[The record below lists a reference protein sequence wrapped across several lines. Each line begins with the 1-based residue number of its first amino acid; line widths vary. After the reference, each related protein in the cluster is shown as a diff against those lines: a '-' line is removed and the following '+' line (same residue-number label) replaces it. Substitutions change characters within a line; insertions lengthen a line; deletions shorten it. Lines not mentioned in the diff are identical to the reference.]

1 VSRTADNISE
11 FSPVNF
17 SDNYFEL
24 FGLPQT
30 FRLETA
36 ELDRQYQKLQAA
48 FHPDRFA
55 AADASKRL
63 QALQRTSL
71 VNDAYDTLKSPL
83 KRAAYLLRLEKTDPE
98 EHNQAHL
105 GEAFLL
111 RQMTQREDL
120 EILASKENMDGLE
133 AMKSEVEQERDAALA
148 KFESLYLERRF
159 VDAKASYN
167 RLQFLFKLLD
177 EIDAAEEKLLGY

>member
-1 VSRTADNISE
+1 MSRTADNISD
-11 FSPVNF
+11 FSPDNF

-30 FRLETA
+30 FRLGTA

-55 AADASKRL
+55 DADDSKRL

-83 KRAAYLLRLEKTDPE
+83 KRAAYLLKLAGVDAEV
-98 EHNQAHL
+98 HNQDNL
-105 GEAFLL
+105 EADFLV
-111 RQMTQREDL
+111 RQMTLREDL
-120 EILASKENMDGLE
+120 EALVDKEDMDGLD
-133 AMKSEVEQERDAALA
+133 ALKSEAGKEKEATLSHFETLYRQQDYGAA
-148 KFESLYLERRF
+148 KPCYH
-159 VDAKASYN
+159 